1 MPTTLRPNAFLRLLA
16 GLALALGLTGYAG
29 AAPLNDHQAL
39 SGLSEA
45 KAVFLVSVNN
55 PGRVD
60 HVLRVIG
67 MTEKGLREQHV
78 TPHLIVVFV
87 GPDVAFLTRDRRG
100 ISYMD
105 QRAVAGI
112 QKQIGQLHK
121 AGIGFQA
128 CGIAMKGMDVTP
140 DMLIP
145 GVQAVG
151 NGYISAIGYEAKG
164 YSLVPVY

>member
-1 MPTTLRPNAFLRLLA
+1 MKMHHRFALPRLVA
-16 GLALALGLTGYAG
+16 GFALILCLTNTALA
-29 AAPLNDHQAL
+29 APFNDHAAL

-45 KAVFLVSVNN
+45 KAVFLVAVNN

-67 MTEKGLREQHV
+67 LTEKGLREQHV
-78 TPHLIVVFV
+78 KPHLIVVFV

-100 ISYMD
+100 IGYMD

-112 QKQIGQLHK
+112 QKEVGVLHK
-121 AGIGFQA
+121 AGVDFQA
-128 CGIAMKGMDVTP
+128 CGVAMKGMDVTP
-140 DMLIP
+140 GMLIG

-151 NGYISAIGYEAKG
+151 NGYISAIGYQAKG

>member
-1 MPTTLRPNAFLRLLA
+1 MPTTFRPNGLLRLLV
-16 GLALALGLTGYAG
+16 GLTLALGLASH
-29 AAPLNDHQAL
+29 ANASQLNDHQAL

-55 PGRVD
+55 PGRID
-60 HVLRVIG
+60 HLLRVIG

-105 QRAVAGI
+105 QHAVAGI

-121 AGIGFQA
+121 AGIKFQA
-128 CGIAMKGMDVTP
+128 CGIAMKGMDVAP
-140 DMLIP
+140 DRLIP

>member
-1 MPTTLRPNAFLRLLA
+1 MHMPSPSARLRLLFA
-16 GLALALGLTGYAG
+16 AALLLWLGQAA
-29 AAPLNDHQAL
+29 AAPLNDQAAL
-39 SGLSEA
+39 AGLSEA
-45 KAVFLVSVNN
+45 KSVFLVSVNN

-60 HVLRVIG
+60 HVLKVIG
-67 MTEKGLREQHV
+67 MTEKGLRDQHV

-100 ISYMD
+100 IGYME

-112 QKQIGQLHK
+112 QKQIEQLHK
-121 AGIGFQA
+121 IGVQFQA

-145 GVQAVG
+145 NVQAVG
-151 NGYISAIGYEAKG
+151 NGYISVIGYEAKG